1 MADNPIRG
9 VSGPGKFSVRTDLP
23 ASQNYGDRK
32 AMQEQIAGAPTAR
45 TPDVRGI
52 PAGQVQAAAQKGVA
66 QEEVVGLFE
75 PTKRP
80 EEPITAGIAIGAG
93 PGPEALGLQSQF
105 AQAKLSDTLAKMIPY
120 DTTGEIIILY
130 QNALARGN

>member
-66 QEEVVGLFE
+66 QEDVVGLFE
-75 PTKRP
+75 PTRRP
-80 EEPITAGIAIGAG
+80 EEPITAGIAMGAG

>member
-52 PAGQVQAAAQKGVA
+52 PAGEVKAAAQKGVA
-66 QEEVVGLFE
+66 QEDVVGLFE
-75 PTKRP
+75 PTRRP
-80 EEPITAGIAIGAG
+80 EEPITAGIAMGAG

>member
-45 TPDVRGI
+45 TADVRGL
-52 PAGQVQAAAQKGVA
+52 PTGQVQAAAQTAPQPPVTELYA
-66 QEEVVGLFE
+66 
-75 PTKRP
+75 PTQRP
-80 EEPITAGIAIGAG
+80 SEPITSGVAVGPG
-93 PGPEALGLQSQF
+93 PGPEVMGYAGQSE
-105 AQAKLSDTLAKMIPY
+105 KLSDILSQMLPY
-120 DTTGEIIILY
+120 DTDGEIAILY
-130 QNALARGN
+130 QQAVSRGL

>member
-32 AMQEQIAGAPTAR
+32 AMAEQIAGAPTAR
-45 TPDVRGI
+45 TSDVRGL
-52 PAGQVQAAAQKGVA
+52 PTGQVQAAARAGMPQGELTPLFA
-66 QEEVVGLFE
+66 PSQRPGEE
-75 PTKRP
+75 
-80 EEPITAGIAIGAG
+80 ITTGIAIGPGA
-93 PGPEALGLQSQF
+93 GPEALGMQSQF
-105 AQAKLSDTLAKMIPY
+105 AQVKLSDTLAKMIPY

-130 QNALARGN
+130 QDALARGN

>member
-45 TPDVRGI
+45 TADVRGL
-52 PAGQVQAAAQKGVA
+52 PTGEVQAAAQAAPQVPVTELYA
-66 QEEVVGLFE
+66 
-75 PTKRP
+75 PTKKHL
-80 EEPITAGIAIGAG
+80 EGNFWIHTHSNNC
-93 PGPEALGLQSQF
+93 LG
-105 AQAKLSDTLAKMIPY
+105 
-120 DTTGEIIILY
+120 GW
-130 QNALARGN
+130 

>member
-45 TPDVRGI
+45 TADVRGL
-52 PAGQVQAAAQKGVA
+52 PTGEVQAAAQA
-66 QEEVVGLFE
+66 APQPPITELYA
-75 PTKRP
+75 PTQRP
-80 EEPITAGIAIGAG
+80 NEPITSGVAVGPG
-93 PGPEALGLQSQF
+93 PGPEVMGYNGQSE
-105 AQAKLSDTLAKMIPY
+105 KLSDILSQMLPY
-120 DTTGEIIILY
+120 DTDGEIAILY
-130 QNALARGN
+130 QQAVSRGL